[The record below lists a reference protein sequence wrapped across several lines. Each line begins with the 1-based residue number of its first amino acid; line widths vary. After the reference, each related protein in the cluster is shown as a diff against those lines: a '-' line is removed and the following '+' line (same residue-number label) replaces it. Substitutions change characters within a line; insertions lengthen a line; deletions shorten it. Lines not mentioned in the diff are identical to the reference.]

1 MTYDNVIRIFYVSQ
15 TKGDKKLK
23 NKKRKEVHLDEK
35 VVEALEKRAKLFN
48 RKLKNHMETVLIAD
62 SKKNNKEFK

>member
-1 MTYDNVIRIFYVSQ
+1 M
-15 TKGDKKLK
+15 K

-35 VVEALEKRAKLFN
+35 VVEALEKRAKHFN

-62 SKKNNKEFK
+62 SKKTGKEFR